1 MTPSATPPPGTPPRI
16 GLTPTEAADAILREI
31 HPLPTE
37 TVPITEAIGLVLAR
51 AITSPIDLPHWDNSA
66 MDGYAVR
73 ASDVRT
79 DGVVLRIVD
88 HIPAGTFGRRAI
100 GSGECARIFT
110 GAPIPNGADC
120 VIRQEDTTA
129 IETAKVRVDDVR
141 DVGRNVRRRGEDI
154 RRDSVALERG
164 TVVGPA
170 QIGVLASVA
179 TPSVEVH
186 RRPTIAILSSGDE
199 LADLNE
205 RDAILSGQKIA
216 SSNNYT
222 MAAMARMAGAVVL
235 DLGIVKDDLDETRK
249 RLADAHGSALLVTSG
264 GMSVGEHD
272 HLRRILE
279 GSGAGWR
286 FWRLRMRPGAPV
298 GFGMIGDTPWIGL
311 PGNPVSTM
319 VTFELFVR
327 PAIRKLM
334 GHLQLFRRTT
344 PVRVG
349 ETIVTQ
355 AQLQHFLRV
364 TLSVDDGDLTARLT
378 GAQGSGI
385 LTSMARAHALLI
397 VPEDRQRTEQGETLL
412 AVLLDETI
420 HVPHAPY

>member
-1 MTPSATPPPGTPPRI
+1 MTSPRI
-16 GLTPTEAADAILREI
+16 GLTPTEAAEAILRDVR
-31 HPLPTE
+31 PSPPE
-37 TVPITEAIGLVLAR
+37 TVPITEALGLVLAQ
-51 AITSPIDLPHWDNSA
+51 AISSPIDLPHWDNSA

-73 ASDVRT
+73 AADVGAE
-79 DGVVLRIVD
+79 GVVLHIVD
-88 HIPAGTFGRRAI
+88 HIPAGAFGRRALA
-100 GSGECARIFT
+100 SGECARIFT
-110 GAPIPNGADC
+110 GAPIPDGADC

-129 IETAKVRVDDVR
+129 VAPTTIRIDDVR

-154 RRDSVALERG
+154 LRGSVVLERG

-170 QIGVLASVA
+170 QIGVLASVGM
-179 TPSVEVH
+179 PSVDVH
-186 RRPTIAILSSGDE
+186 GRPTIAILSSGDE
-199 LADLNE
+199 LADLTE
-205 RDAILSGQKIA
+205 REAILSGRKIA

-222 MAAMARMAGAVVL
+222 MSAMARMAGAEVL

-249 RLADAHGSALLVTSG
+249 RLADARGSHLLVTSG

-279 GSGAGWR
+279 GRGTAWR

-334 GHLQLFRRTT
+334 GHTQLFRRTT

-349 ETIVTQ
+349 EPIVTQ

-364 TLSVDDGDLTARLT
+364 TLSVDDGELTARLT

-397 VPEDRQRTEQGETLL
+397 VPEDRQRIEQGERLPALL
-412 AVLLDETI
+412 LEETI
-420 HVPHAPY
+420 HVTSAPY

>member
-1 MTPSATPPPGTPPRI
+1 
-16 GLTPTEAADAILREI
+16 
-31 HPLPTE
+31 
-37 TVPITEAIGLVLAR
+37 
-51 AITSPIDLPHWDNSA
+51 
-66 MDGYAVR
+66 
-73 ASDVRT
+73 
-79 DGVVLRIVD
+79 
-88 HIPAGTFGRRAI
+88 
-100 GSGECARIFT
+100 
-110 GAPIPNGADC
+110 

-129 IETAKVRVDDVR
+129 VAPTTIRIDDVR

-154 RRDSVALERG
+154 LRGSVVLERG

-170 QIGVLASVA
+170 QIGVLASVGM
-179 TPSVEVH
+179 PSVDVH
-186 RRPTIAILSSGDE
+186 GRPTIAILSSGDE
-199 LADLNE
+199 LADLTE
-205 RDAILSGQKIA
+205 REAILSGRKIA

-222 MAAMARMAGAVVL
+222 MSAMARMAGAEVL

-249 RLADAHGSALLVTSG
+249 RLADARGSHLLVTSG

-279 GSGAGWR
+279 GRGTAWR

-334 GHLQLFRRTT
+334 GHTQLFRRTT

-349 ETIVTQ
+349 EPIVTQ

-364 TLSVDDGDLTARLT
+364 TLSVDDGELTARLT

-397 VPEDRQRTEQGETLL
+397 VPEDRQRIEQGERLPALL
-412 AVLLDETI
+412 LEETI
-420 HVPHAPY
+420 HVTSAPY